1 MHHIIKSDRIIFY
14 IYVVLILNSHNLNWY
29 NKAEPLPS
37 ILFQLNLSSANIMS
51 DHSVISCGKNS
62 SYSWQKHHKK
72 KIIIN
77 DGGFIISVM
86 DVPMQNT
93 EAEEDGIS
101 DRHNDLQGSSNS
113 ITIVNPAETVLP
125 DPEAVETP

>member
-51 DHSVISCGKNS
+51 DNSVISCGKNS

-113 ITIVNPAETVLP
+113 ITIVNPVETVLP

>member
-51 DHSVISCGKNS
+51 DNSVISCGKNS

-72 KIIIN
+72 NIIIN

>member
-1 MHHIIKSDRIIFY
+1 MSDRG
-14 IYVVLILNSHNLNWY
+14 
-29 NKAEPLPS
+29 
-37 ILFQLNLSSANIMS
+37 
-51 DHSVISCGKNS
+51 VISRGKKS
-62 SYSWQKHHKK
+62 SYSWQKHHQK

-101 DRHNDLQGSSNS
+101 DRNNDLQGPSNS
-113 ITIVNPAETVLP
+113 IAIVNPVETVLP
-125 DPEAVETP
+125 DPGAVETP